1 VTGASSASRFSLE
14 GKVAVVTGGL
24 GLLGRQHAL
33 ALAEAGANVAVA
45 DLDRQA
51 ADQFAGE
58 LTRRFGG
65 RACGCHTD
73 ITDAGAVAAL
83 CDDAQRALG
92 PIDILVNNAAID
104 DKFSSGAHDE
114 TAAFERYPLE
124 RWKAMLET
132 NVTGTFLCCQI
143 IGRGM
148 ADRAAGSIINI
159 ASTYGVVAPDQALYR
174 NADGT
179 QPFFK
184 GPAYPTTKGAVIA
197 LTRFLAAYWGNR
209 GVRVNALSP
218 GGVDTGQDPG
228 FVARYCAR
236 TPLGRMA
243 TPTDYQGALVFLAS
257 DASSY
262 MTGANLVVD
271 GGWTAW

>member
-1 VTGASSASRFSLE
+1 VNRAPTFSLD

-24 GLLGRQHAL
+24 GLLGRQHGL
-33 ALAEAGANVAVA
+33 ALAAAGAHVAVA
-45 DLDRQA
+45 DLDRRA
-51 ADQFAGE
+51 AEQFACE
-58 LTRRFGG
+58 LTKHSGR
-65 RACGCHTD
+65 RACGCHVD
-73 ITDAGAVAAL
+73 ITDAGAVTSL
-83 CDDAQRALG
+83 CDEVQQTLG
-92 PIDILVNNAAID
+92 PIDVLVNNAAID
-104 DKFSSGAHDE
+104 DKFSADVCDDAS
-114 TAAFERYPLE
+114 TVERYPLE
-124 RWKAMLET
+124 RWRAMLET

-174 NADGT
+174 NADGS
-179 QPFFK
+179 QSFFK

-218 GGVDTGQDPG
+218 GGVDNGQDAG
-228 FVARYCAR
+228 FVARYSAR

-243 TPTDYQGALVFLAS
+243 APTDYQGAVVFLAS
-257 DASSY
+257 EASSY

-271 GGWTAW
+271 GGWTVW